1 MDFTI
6 HACHV
11 RQKGPPADT
20 MVIFCQRHNE
30 TMQHLQTD
38 NCFLHITS
46 FVSSDQSG
54 ITRNSDK
61 SQQHQQSTVSV
72 AGAQKRKSE
81 NVLIR

>member
-30 TMQHLQTD
+30 TMQHLKTD
-38 NCFLHITS
+38 NCFLIRVELQEILKKANSTS
-46 FVSSDQSG
+46 NAQSVLQELKKE
-54 ITRNSDK
+54 N
-61 SQQHQQSTVSV
+61 
-72 AGAQKRKSE
+72 RKMS
-81 NVLIR
+81 

>member
-11 RQKGPPADT
+11 RQKGPPPADT

-30 TMQHLQTD
+30 TMQHLLKTD

-46 FVSSDQSG
+46 LFPQIRVELQEILIKDNSTSKVQSVL
-54 ITRNSDK
+54 RELKKEN
-61 SQQHQQSTVSV
+61 
-72 AGAQKRKSE
+72 RKMS
-81 NVLIR
+81 